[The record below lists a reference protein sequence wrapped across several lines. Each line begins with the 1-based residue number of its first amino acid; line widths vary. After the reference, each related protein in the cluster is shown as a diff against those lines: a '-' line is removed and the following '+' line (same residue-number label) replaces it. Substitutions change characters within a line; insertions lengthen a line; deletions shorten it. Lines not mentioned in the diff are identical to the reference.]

1 MVCDCPCRPTSASQV
16 YIYIHMSMRFITVSM
31 HLQVIGATV
40 LCQSDLLSLLPQSC
54 VNKVDYCLYVL
65 ANHRWHS
72 SVTATMK
79 LANIW
84 LQKNRRRG
92 NNFAWCDSSC
102 WQIRGI
108 SPALRLFGD
117 VDKFAKFLKS
127 LPNIHQIYPNVF
139 FFRQTFSIHLA
150 ITIQWQWC
158 LLYFLYTYNSFPPQ
172 CCLSKPMASYYLYTY
187 KSLLPLCGV
196 SLNLQDIFC
205 HSSVSIRLT
214 FRMVYLHVPILYA
227 TVMSLTFLTTPW
239 HPDVLCYH
247 STASVSLP
255 FEFLVIIVLCPTIS
269 QLKDVATFIIIMEK
283 KKNSFIKKYIYLL
296 VVKTL

>member
-1 MVCDCPCRPTSASQV
+1 MYLQIIAD
-16 YIYIHMSMRFITVSM
+16 TV
-31 HLQVIGATV
+31 
-40 LCQSDLLSLLPQSC
+40 LSLLPW
-54 VNKVDYCLYVL
+54 NWRIYGYKKIGEDL
-65 ANHRWHS
+65 AKQVS
-72 SVTATMK
+72 PIV
-79 LANIW
+79 
-84 LQKNRRRG
+84 RRG
-92 NNFAWCDSSC
+92 NNFAWCDSSW

-127 LPNIHQIYPNVF
+127 LPNIHQISPNVF
-139 FFRQTFSIHLA
+139 IFRQTFSIHLA

-172 CCLSKPMASYYLYTY
+172 CCWSKPMASYYLYTY

-227 TVMSLTFLTTPW
+227 TVMSLIFLTTPW
-239 HPDVLCYH
+239 HPDVLCHH

-269 QLKDVATFIIIMEK
+269 QLKVVAAFINIMGK

>member
-1 MVCDCPCRPTSASQV
+1 MTNK
-16 YIYIHMSMRFITVSM
+16 
-31 HLQVIGATV
+31 G
-40 LCQSDLLSLLPQSC
+40 DLTGLETIWRR
-54 VNKVDYCLYVL
+54 D
-65 ANHRWHS
+65 
-72 SVTATMK
+72 K
-79 LANIW
+79 L
-84 LQKNRRRG
+84 
-92 NNFAWCDSSC
+92 
-102 WQIRGI
+102 
-108 SPALRLFGD
+108 
-117 VDKFAKFLKS
+117 AKFLKS
-127 LPNIHQIYPNVF
+127 LPNIHQISPNVFFFRQTFSIHLAITIQWQWWLLYFLYTYNSFPPQCCLSKHMASYYLYTYKSLLPLCGVSLNLQDIFCHSSVSIRLKFRMVF

-214 FRMVYLHVPILYA
+214 FRMVYLHVPILYV
-227 TVMSLTFLTTPW
+227 TVMSLIFLTTPW
-239 HPDVLCYH
+239 HLDVLCYH

-269 QLKDVATFIIIMEK
+269 QLKVVATFNNIMEK
-283 KKNSFIKKYIYLL
+283 KKKQFH
-296 VVKTL
+296 